1 LDCKSLEVEMQK
13 YMEKRGLIERELL
26 RCATAKPMER
36 PTYTEL
42 GQRVGIPTRGP
53 WQPVL
58 DAIANDADKANEPDL
73 TFLIRNARTGY
84 PSRIGR
90 VTKKNPLPWQKER
103 ARDKIQEII
112 DKYNPE
118 TPNPIVVCQI
128 EPPKGV
134 AQPSRIECV
143 DTIADLSRNYVLK
156 VP

>member
-1 LDCKSLEVEMQK
+1 MQERF
-13 YMEKRGLIERELL
+13 MEKRGLIERELL
-26 RCATAKPMER
+26 RCATVKPMER

-58 DAIANDADKANEPDL
+58 DAIANDADKGNEPDL
-73 TFLIRNARTGY
+73 TFLIRNAKTDY

-112 DKYNPE
+112 DKYNPG
-118 TPNPIVVCQI
+118 TPNPFV
-128 EPPKGV
+128 
-134 AQPSRIECV
+134 
-143 DTIADLSRNYVLK
+143 
-156 VP
+156 